1 MSFGAPIVAAEYVIL
16 TFKTVSER
24 VDDKKKCG
32 DESLR
37 LDNRY

>member
-24 VDDKKKCG
+24 VDDKKKVW
-32 DESLR
+32 
-37 LDNRY
+37 